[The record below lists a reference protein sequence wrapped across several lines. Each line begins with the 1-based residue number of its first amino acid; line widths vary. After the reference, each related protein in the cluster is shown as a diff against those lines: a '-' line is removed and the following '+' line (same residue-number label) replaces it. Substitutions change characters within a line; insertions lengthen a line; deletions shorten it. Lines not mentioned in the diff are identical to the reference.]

1 MASDTFDTLLPFEIL
16 LLSPCLL
23 PGQTS
28 FKESKASVKVVPEAG
43 ETILFFNID
52 DQSNPGCK
60 LREFLWGKATGQQ
73 ICYLIVFYAT
83 ESESVIC
90 FVELKDN
97 MSDLGHATDQV
108 INTYNSFKSHLKST
122 YYKPKAFIYGFA
134 GSVPHEHQ
142 KYQNKLSKVFDNF
155 EWGNRNNDL
164 GNILRGKSPNIGRAK
179 RNKRK

>member
-1 MASDTFDTLLPFEIL
+1 
-16 LLSPCLL
+16 
-23 PGQTS
+23 
-28 FKESKASVKVVPEAG
+28 
-43 ETILFFNID
+43 
-52 DQSNPGCK
+52 

-73 ICYLIVFYAT
+73 ICDLIVFYAT

-122 YYKPKAFIYGFA
+122 YKPKAFIYGFA

-142 KYQNKLSKVFDNF
+142 EYQNKLSKVFKNNF
-155 EWGNRNNDL
+155 ECGRKSNNDL
-164 GNILRGKSPNIGRAK
+164 GNILRGKSPNIGESK